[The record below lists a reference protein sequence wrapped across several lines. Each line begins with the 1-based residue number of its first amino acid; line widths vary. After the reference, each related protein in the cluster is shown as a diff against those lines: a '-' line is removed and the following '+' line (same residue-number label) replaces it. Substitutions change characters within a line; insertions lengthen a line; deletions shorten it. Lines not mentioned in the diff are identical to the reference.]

1 MGIRDNFSQAQSEYE
16 SDLFCPEEE
25 TEDWEQSYDE
35 YCDDLCKQ
43 QLEEGLEL

>member
-16 SDLFCPEEE
+16 SKLFNPEEE
-25 TEDWEQSYDE
+25 SEDWEQEYDD

-43 QLEEGLEL
+43 QLEEVLDL